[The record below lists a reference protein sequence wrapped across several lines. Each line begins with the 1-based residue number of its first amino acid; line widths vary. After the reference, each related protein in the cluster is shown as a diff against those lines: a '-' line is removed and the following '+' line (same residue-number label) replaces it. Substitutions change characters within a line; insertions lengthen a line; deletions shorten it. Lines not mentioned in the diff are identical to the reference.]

1 MSNPTNTTT
10 RGAKDSP
17 IEPIVVWDLFLQQLQ
32 QFYPTRHAREFPRWV
47 WAVKTWSIS
56 TFTQGLK
63 NLQ

>member
-1 MSNPTNTTT
+1 MPEPTNTTT

-17 IEPIVVWDLFLQQLQ
+17 IEPSVVRGWFLQQLHR
-32 QFYPTRHAREFPRWV
+32 FDTSRHARGFPRWV
-47 WAVKTWSIS
+47 WAFKTWSIS